1 MEPENN
7 TRKLKAALVNREW
20 FTAAAGILPEE
31 GLGKVVLAA
40 VRFSLDLSE
49 PSGLS
54 DQELTVFRMVK
65 PWLQSDIDAYQAK
78 CERNAAIARNRK
90 PVTSDQ
96 TSPVVPNVTN
106 PNSNTNPN
114 PNSNPNLSIESND
127 EAKRQREWFDIFGY
141 FWVSGSQAPGDETA
155 AFWNYY
161 ESLGWKNNKGAPIVS
176 KIAAARMWGRRFGSG
191 KIKAGAVEWHQ
202 VVKNCRISDVRLFSA
217 YRGAERVPDGAV
229 VHMAVTGRY
238 IAQLL
243 TVIPGICDILA
254 RSWGVTSVTIEGLP
268 GET

>member
-1 MEPENN
+1 METENN
-7 TRKLKAALVNREW
+7 NRKLKAALVNREW

-106 PNSNTNPN
+106 PNSNSNPN
-114 PNSNPNLSIESND
+114 PNSNPNLSVESNN
-127 EAKRQREWFDIFGY
+127 EAKRQREWFDIYGY

-161 ESLGWKNNKGAPIVS
+161 ESLGWKNNKGAAIVS
-176 KIAAARMWGRRFGSG
+176 KLAAARMWRRQFGTG
-191 KIKAGAVEWHQ
+191 KIKAGAVEWYQ
-202 VVKNCRISDVRLFSA
+202 AVKNCSITDLGLYTA
-217 YRGAERVPDGAV
+217 YRGAERTADGVV
-229 VHMAVTGRY
+229 VHMGVTVRY
-238 IAQLL
+238 IKQLM

-254 RSWGVTSVTIEGLP
+254 RAWNVPAVTIDGLP
-268 GET
+268 GVT